1 MVRVVK
7 ENKDL
12 EIRAMNFDSSNLNFD
27 DNNMHVSGLV
37 NKAGSKS
44 QVISEDGIEFYE
56 TINPQAFI
64 DAVNQTDHPID
75 FYEEHDPSLL
85 LATTDNGSLVLNADP
100 TGLSMEATMVDTQVA
115 RDAYQW
121 IKTGIIKGM
130 SFGFTV
136 LDDSW
141 DYSEEI
147 PFRTVNAIELYEV
160 SAVRFPAY
168 LASDIEARGIKNL
181 KEFKK
186 RGFDAISNV
195 KLKKEERNLDLS
207 KVSDE
212 DLKKE
217 FEKRSLVKEKEARAC
232 KHDETRDDSGLSL
245 DDASTLIS
253 SVFGDNFADNL
264 VSQIIDSF
272 NTQLGDFLNGSIDDG
287 SGDED
292 RDSKQFNI
300 VPVKQKQTRDD
311 SEENEDRDSK
321 QFNVVPVKT
330 KQTRDDSDDDS
341 DDDQQLETD
350 SRSLEDFN
358 NFLRKAE
365 TAEGDK

>member
-1 MVRVVK
+1 MGKVVK
-7 ENKDL
+7 ENKNL

-85 LATTDNGSLVLNADP
+85 LATTDNGSLALNADP
-100 TGLSMEATMVDTQVA
+100 TGLNMEATMVDTQVA

-136 LDDSW
+136 FDDSW
-141 DYSEEI
+141 DNSGEI

-207 KVSDE
+207 KISDE

-217 FEKRSLVKEKEARAC
+217 FEKRSLGQDEDKDDKEKETRAC
-232 KHDETRDDSGLSL
+232 KSKETRDDSGLSL

-253 SVFGDNFADNL
+253 SVFGDDFTDNL

-287 SGDED
+287 SDDED
-292 RDSKQFNI
+292 RASKQFNI

-311 SEENEDRDSK
+311 S
-321 QFNVVPVKT
+321 
-330 KQTRDDSDDDS
+330 DDG
-341 DDDQQLETD
+341 DDQQLETD
-350 SRSLEDFN
+350 SRSLDDFN
-358 NFLRKAE
+358 NFLKKAE

>member
-1 MVRVVK
+1 MVK
-7 ENKDL
+7 ENKNL

-85 LATTDNGSLVLNADP
+85 LATTDNGSLALNADP
-100 TGLSMEATMVDTQVA
+100 TGLNMEATMVDTQVA

-130 SFGFTV
+130 SFGFIV

-141 DYSEEI
+141 DYSGEI

-207 KVSDE
+207 KISDE

-217 FEKRSLVKEKEARAC
+217 FEKRSLGQDEDKDDKEKETRAC
-232 KHDETRDDSGLSL
+232 KSKEARDDSGLSL

-253 SVFGDNFADNL
+253 SVFGDDFADNL

-287 SGDED
+287 SDDED
-292 RDSKQFNI
+292 RASKQFNI

-311 SEENEDRDSK
+311 S
-321 QFNVVPVKT
+321 
-330 KQTRDDSDDDS
+330 DDG
-341 DDDQQLETD
+341 DDQQLETD
-350 SRSLEDFN
+350 SRSLDDFN
-358 NFLRKAE
+358 NFLKKAE

>member
-1 MVRVVK
+1 
-7 ENKDL
+7 
-12 EIRAMNFDSSNLNFD
+12 MNFDSSNLNFD

-85 LATTDNGSLVLNADP
+85 LATTDNGSLALNADP
-100 TGLSMEATMVDTQVA
+100 TGLNMEATMVDTQVA

-141 DYSEEI
+141 DNSGEI

-207 KVSDE
+207 KISDE

-217 FEKRSLVKEKEARAC
+217 FEKRSLGQDEDKDDKEKETRAC
-232 KHDETRDDSGLSL
+232 KSKENRDDSGLSL

-253 SVFGDNFADNL
+253 SVFGDDFADNL

-287 SGDED
+287 SDDED
-292 RDSKQFNI
+292 RASKQFNI

-311 SEENEDRDSK
+311 S
-321 QFNVVPVKT
+321 
-330 KQTRDDSDDDS
+330 DDG
-341 DDDQQLETD
+341 DDQQLETD
-350 SRSLEDFN
+350 SRSLDDFN
-358 NFLRKAE
+358 NFLKKAE

>member
-1 MVRVVK
+1 VVRVVK
-7 ENKDL
+7 ENKNL

-85 LATTDNGSLVLNADP
+85 LATTDNGSLALNADP
-100 TGLSMEATMVDTQVA
+100 TGLNMEATMVDTQVA

-130 SFGFTV
+130 SFGFIV

-141 DYSEEI
+141 DYSGEI

-207 KVSDE
+207 KISDE

-217 FEKRSLVKEKEARAC
+217 FEKRSLGQDEDKDDKEKETRAC
-232 KHDETRDDSGLSL
+232 KSKEARDDSGLSL

-264 VSQIIDSF
+264 VSQIIDNF

-287 SGDED
+287 SDDDED
-292 RDSKQFNI
+292 RASKQFNI

-311 SEENEDRDSK
+311 S
-321 QFNVVPVKT
+321 
-330 KQTRDDSDDDS
+330 DDG
-341 DDDQQLETD
+341 DDQQLETD
-350 SRSLEDFN
+350 SRSLDDFN
-358 NFLRKAE
+358 NFLKKAE

>member
-1 MVRVVK
+1 
-7 ENKDL
+7 
-12 EIRAMNFDSSNLNFD
+12 
-27 DNNMHVSGLV
+27 
-37 NKAGSKS
+37 
-44 QVISEDGIEFYE
+44 
-56 TINPQAFI
+56 
-64 DAVNQTDHPID
+64 
-75 FYEEHDPSLL
+75 
-85 LATTDNGSLVLNADP
+85 
-100 TGLSMEATMVDTQVA
+100 MVDTQVA

-130 SFGFTV
+130 SFGFVV

-141 DYSEEI
+141 DYSGEI

-195 KLKKEERNLDLS
+195 KLKEEERNLDLS
-207 KVSDE
+207 KISDE

-217 FEKRSLVKEKEARAC
+217 FEKRSLGKHEDKNDKEKETRAC
-232 KHDETRDDSGLSL
+232 KNKENRDDSGLSL
-245 DDASTLIS
+245 DDASALIS

-287 SGDED
+287 SDDED
-292 RDSKQFNI
+292 RASKQFNI
-300 VPVKQKQTRDD
+300 VPVKPKQTRNN
-311 SEENEDRDSK
+311 SN
-321 QFNVVPVKT
+321 
-330 KQTRDDSDDDS
+330 
-341 DDDQQLETD
+341 DQQSETD
-350 SRSLEDFN
+350 SRSLDDFN
-358 NFLRKAE
+358 NFLKKVE
-365 TAEGDK
+365 TAEGEK

>member
-1 MVRVVK
+1 MVK
-7 ENKDL
+7 ENKNL

-85 LATTDNGSLVLNADP
+85 LATTDNGSLALNADP
-100 TGLSMEATMVDTQVA
+100 TGLNMEATMVDTQVA

-141 DYSEEI
+141 DNSGEI

-207 KVSDE
+207 KISDE

-217 FEKRSLVKEKEARAC
+217 FEKRSLGQDEDKDDKEKETRAC
-232 KHDETRDDSGLSL
+232 KSKEARDDSGLSL

-253 SVFGDNFADNL
+253 SVFGDDFADNL

-311 SEENEDRDSK
+311 S
-321 QFNVVPVKT
+321 
-330 KQTRDDSDDDS
+330 DDG
-341 DDDQQLETD
+341 DDQQLETD
-350 SRSLEDFN
+350 SRSLDDFN
-358 NFLRKAE
+358 NFLKKAE

>member
-1 MVRVVK
+1 MVK
-7 ENKDL
+7 ENKNL
-12 EIRAMNFDSSNLNFD
+12 EIRAMNFNSSNLSFD

-56 TINPQAFI
+56 TIDPQAFI
-64 DAVNQTDHPID
+64 DAVDQTDHPID

-100 TGLSMEATMVDTQVA
+100 TGLSMEATMVDTQDA

-130 SFGFTV
+130 SFGFVV

-141 DYSEEI
+141 DYSGEI

-195 KLKKEERNLDLS
+195 KLKEEERNLDLS
-207 KVSDE
+207 KISDE

-217 FEKRSLVKEKEARAC
+217 FEKRSLGQDEDKNDKEKETRAR
-232 KHDETRDDSGLSL
+232 KGKETRDDSGLSL
-245 DDASTLIS
+245 DDASALIS
-253 SVFGDNFADNL
+253 SVFGDDFADNL
-264 VSQIIDSF
+264 VSQIIDNF

-287 SGDED
+287 SDDDED
-292 RDSKQFNI
+292 RASKQFNI
-300 VPVKQKQTRDD
+300 VPVK
-311 SEENEDRDSK
+311 
-321 QFNVVPVKT
+321 P
-330 KQTRDDSDDDS
+330 KQTRDDSDD
-341 DDDQQLETD
+341 QQFETD
-350 SRSLEDFN
+350 SRSLDDFN
-358 NFLRKAE
+358 NFLKKAE

>member
-1 MVRVVK
+1 MVK
-7 ENKDL
+7 ENKNL
-12 EIRAMNFDSSNLNFD
+12 EIRAMNFDSSNLSFD

-37 NKAGSKS
+37 NKAGSQS

-121 IKTGIIKGM
+121 IKSGIIKGM
-130 SFGFTV
+130 SFGFVV

-141 DYSEEI
+141 DYSGEI
-147 PFRTVNAIELYEV
+147 PFRTVNEIELYEV

-195 KLKKEERNLDLS
+195 KLKEEERNLDLS
-207 KVSDE
+207 KISDE

-217 FEKRSLVKEKEARAC
+217 FEKRSLGKDEDKNDKEKETRAC
-232 KHDETRDDSGLSL
+232 KGKENRDDSGLSL
-245 DDASTLIS
+245 DDASALIS
-253 SVFGDNFADNL
+253 SVFGDDFADNL
-264 VSQIIDSF
+264 VSQIIDNF

-287 SGDED
+287 SDDDED
-292 RDSKQFNI
+292 RASKQFNI
-300 VPVKQKQTRDD
+300 VPVK
-311 SEENEDRDSK
+311 
-321 QFNVVPVKT
+321 P
-330 KQTRDDSDDDS
+330 KQTRDDSDD
-341 DDDQQLETD
+341 QQSEIDL
-350 SRSLEDFN
+350 RSLDDFN
-358 NFLRKAE
+358 NFLKKAE

>member
-1 MVRVVK
+1 MVK
-7 ENKDL
+7 ENKNL

-85 LATTDNGSLVLNADP
+85 LATTDNGSLALNADP
-100 TGLSMEATMVDTQVA
+100 TGLNMEATMVDTQVA

-141 DYSEEI
+141 DNSGEI

-207 KVSDE
+207 KISDE

-217 FEKRSLVKEKEARAC
+217 FEKRSLGQDEDKDDKEKETRAC
-232 KHDETRDDSGLSL
+232 KSKENRDDSGLSL

-253 SVFGDNFADNL
+253 SVFGDDFADNL

-287 SGDED
+287 SDDED
-292 RDSKQFNI
+292 RASKQFNI

-311 SEENEDRDSK
+311 S
-321 QFNVVPVKT
+321 
-330 KQTRDDSDDDS
+330 DDG
-341 DDDQQLETD
+341 DDQQLETD
-350 SRSLEDFN
+350 SRSLDDFN
-358 NFLRKAE
+358 NFLKKAE

>member
-1 MVRVVK
+1 MVK
-7 ENKDL
+7 ENKNL
-12 EIRAMNFDSSNLNFD
+12 EIRAMNFDSSNLSFD

-56 TINPQAFI
+56 TIDPQAFI

-130 SFGFTV
+130 SFGFVV

-141 DYSEEI
+141 DYSGEI

-195 KLKKEERNLDLS
+195 KLKEEERNLDLS
-207 KVSDE
+207 KISDE

-217 FEKRSLVKEKEARAC
+217 FEKRSLGKDKDKNDKEKETRAC
-232 KHDETRDDSGLSL
+232 KGKETRDDSGLSL
-245 DDASTLIS
+245 DDASALIS
-253 SVFGDNFADNL
+253 SVFGDDFADNL
-264 VSQIIDSF
+264 VSQIIDNF

-287 SGDED
+287 SDDDED
-292 RDSKQFNI
+292 RASKQFNI
-300 VPVKQKQTRDD
+300 VPVK
-311 SEENEDRDSK
+311 
-321 QFNVVPVKT
+321 P
-330 KQTRDDSDDDS
+330 KQTRDDSDD
-341 DDDQQLETD
+341 QQSEIDL
-350 SRSLEDFN
+350 RSLDDFN
-358 NFLRKAE
+358 NFLKKAE

>member
-1 MVRVVK
+1 MVK
-7 ENKDL
+7 ENKNL
-12 EIRAMNFDSSNLNFD
+12 EIRAMNFNSSNLNFD

-85 LATTDNGSLVLNADP
+85 LATTDNGSLALNADP
-100 TGLSMEATMVDTQVA
+100 TGLNMEATMVDTQVA

-141 DYSEEI
+141 DYSGEI

-207 KVSDE
+207 KISDE

-217 FEKRSLVKEKEARAC
+217 FEKRSLGQDEVKGDKEKETRAC
-232 KHDETRDDSGLSL
+232 KNKETRDDSGLSL

-253 SVFGDNFADNL
+253 SVFGDDFTDNL
-264 VSQIIDSF
+264 VSRIIDSF

-311 SEENEDRDSK
+311 S
-321 QFNVVPVKT
+321 
-330 KQTRDDSDDDS
+330 DDG
-341 DDDQQLETD
+341 DDQQLETD
-350 SRSLEDFN
+350 SRSLDDFN
-358 NFLRKAE
+358 NFLKKAE

>member
-7 ENKDL
+7 ENKNL

-85 LATTDNGSLVLNADP
+85 LATTDNGSLALNADP
-100 TGLSMEATMVDTQVA
+100 TGLNMEATMVDTQVA

-141 DYSEEI
+141 DNSGEI

-168 LASDIEARGIKNL
+168 LASDIEARGIENL

-207 KVSDE
+207 KISDE

-217 FEKRSLVKEKEARAC
+217 FEKRSLGQDEVKDDKEKETRAC
-232 KHDETRDDSGLSL
+232 KNKETRDDSGLSL

-253 SVFGDNFADNL
+253 SVFGDDFADNL

-300 VPVKQKQTRDD
+300 VPVKQKKTRDD
-311 SEENEDRDSK
+311 SNDG
-321 QFNVVPVKT
+321 
-330 KQTRDDSDDDS
+330 
-341 DDDQQLETD
+341 DDQQLETD
-350 SRSLEDFN
+350 SRSLDDFN
-358 NFLRKAE
+358 NFLKKAE

>member
-1 MVRVVK
+1 VVK
-7 ENKDL
+7 ENKNL

-85 LATTDNGSLVLNADP
+85 LATTDNGSLALNADP
-100 TGLSMEATMVDTQVA
+100 TGLNMEATMVDTQVA

-130 SFGFTV
+130 SFGFIV

-141 DYSEEI
+141 DYSGEI

-207 KVSDE
+207 KISDE

-217 FEKRSLVKEKEARAC
+217 FEKRSLGQDEDKDDKEKETRAC
-232 KHDETRDDSGLSL
+232 KSKEARDDSGLSL

-264 VSQIIDSF
+264 VSQIIDNF

-287 SGDED
+287 SDDDED
-292 RDSKQFNI
+292 RASKQFNI
-300 VPVKQKQTRDD
+300 IPVK
-311 SEENEDRDSK
+311 
-321 QFNVVPVKT
+321 P
-330 KQTRDDSDDDS
+330 KQTRDDSDDG
-341 DDDQQLETD
+341 DDQQLETD
-350 SRSLEDFN
+350 SRSLDDFN
-358 NFLRKAE
+358 NFLKKAE

>member
-7 ENKDL
+7 ENKNL

-130 SFGFTV
+130 SFGFIV

-141 DYSEEI
+141 DYSGEI

-207 KVSDE
+207 KISDE

-217 FEKRSLVKEKEARAC
+217 FEKRSLGQDEDKDDKEKETRAC
-232 KHDETRDDSGLSL
+232 KNKETRDDSGLSL

-253 SVFGDNFADNL
+253 SVFGDDFTDNL

-287 SGDED
+287 SDDED
-292 RDSKQFNI
+292 RASKQFNI

-311 SEENEDRDSK
+311 S
-321 QFNVVPVKT
+321 
-330 KQTRDDSDDDS
+330 DDG
-341 DDDQQLETD
+341 DDQQLETD
-350 SRSLEDFN
+350 SRSLNDFN
-358 NFLRKAE
+358 NFLKKAE

>member
-1 MVRVVK
+1 MVK
-7 ENKDL
+7 ENKNL
-12 EIRAMNFDSSNLNFD
+12 EIRAMNFNSSNLSFD

-100 TGLSMEATMVDTQVA
+100 TGLNMEATMVDTQVA

-130 SFGFTV
+130 SFGFVV

-141 DYSEEI
+141 DYSGEI

-207 KVSDE
+207 KISDE

-217 FEKRSLVKEKEARAC
+217 FEKRSLGKHEDKNDKDKDKGKDKEKETRAC
-232 KHDETRDDSGLSL
+232 KSKEKRDDSGLSL
-245 DDASTLIS
+245 DDASALIS
-253 SVFGDNFADNL
+253 SVFGDDFANNL
-264 VSQIIDSF
+264 VSQIIDNF

-287 SGDED
+287 SDDDEN
-292 RDSKQFNI
+292 RASKQFNI
-300 VPVKQKQTRDD
+300 VPVKPKQTR
-311 SEENEDRDSK
+311 N
-321 QFNVVPVKT
+321 
-330 KQTRDDSDDDS
+330 DSDD
-341 DDDQQLETD
+341 QQSETD
-350 SRSLEDFN
+350 SRSLDDFN
-358 NFLRKAE
+358 NFLKKVE

>member
-1 MVRVVK
+1 VVK
-7 ENKDL
+7 ENKNL

-85 LATTDNGSLVLNADP
+85 LATTDNGSLALNADP
-100 TGLSMEATMVDTQVA
+100 TGLNMEATMVDTQVA

-130 SFGFTV
+130 SFGFIV

-141 DYSEEI
+141 DYSGEI

-207 KVSDE
+207 KISDE

-217 FEKRSLVKEKEARAC
+217 FEKRSLGQDEDKDDKEKETRAC
-232 KHDETRDDSGLSL
+232 KSKEARDDSGLSL

-253 SVFGDNFADNL
+253 SVFGDDFADNL

-287 SGDED
+287 SDDED
-292 RDSKQFNI
+292 RASKQFNI

-311 SEENEDRDSK
+311 S
-321 QFNVVPVKT
+321 
-330 KQTRDDSDDDS
+330 DDG
-341 DDDQQLETD
+341 DDQQLETD
-350 SRSLEDFN
+350 SRSLDDFN
-358 NFLRKAE
+358 NFLKKAE

>member
-1 MVRVVK
+1 MVK
-7 ENKDL
+7 ENKNL

-85 LATTDNGSLVLNADP
+85 LATTDNGSLALNADP
-100 TGLSMEATMVDTQVA
+100 TGLNMEATMVDTQVA

-141 DYSEEI
+141 DNSGEI

-168 LASDIEARGIKNL
+168 LASDIEARGIENL

-207 KVSDE
+207 KISDE

-217 FEKRSLVKEKEARAC
+217 FEKRSLGQDEVKDDKEKETRAC
-232 KHDETRDDSGLSL
+232 KNKETRDDSGLSL

-253 SVFGDNFADNL
+253 SVFGDDFADNL

-300 VPVKQKQTRDD
+300 VPVKQKKTRDD
-311 SEENEDRDSK
+311 SNDG
-321 QFNVVPVKT
+321 
-330 KQTRDDSDDDS
+330 
-341 DDDQQLETD
+341 DDQQLETD
-350 SRSLEDFN
+350 SRSLDDFN
-358 NFLRKAE
+358 NFLKKAE

>member
-1 MVRVVK
+1 VVRVVK
-7 ENKDL
+7 ENKNL

-85 LATTDNGSLVLNADP
+85 LATTDNGSLALNADP
-100 TGLSMEATMVDTQVA
+100 TGLNMEATMVDTQVA

-141 DYSEEI
+141 DNSGEI

-207 KVSDE
+207 KISDE

-217 FEKRSLVKEKEARAC
+217 FEKRSLGQDEVKDDKEKETRAC
-232 KHDETRDDSGLSL
+232 KSKEARDDSGLSL

-253 SVFGDNFADNL
+253 SVFGDDFADNL

-287 SGDED
+287 SDDED
-292 RDSKQFNI
+292 RASKQFNI

-311 SEENEDRDSK
+311 S
-321 QFNVVPVKT
+321 
-330 KQTRDDSDDDS
+330 DDG
-341 DDDQQLETD
+341 DDQQLETD
-350 SRSLEDFN
+350 SRSLDDFN
-358 NFLRKAE
+358 NFLKKAE

>member
-7 ENKDL
+7 ENKNL
-12 EIRAMNFDSSNLNFD
+12 EIRAMNFDSSNLSFD

-56 TINPQAFI
+56 TIDPQAFI

-130 SFGFTV
+130 SFGFVV

-141 DYSEEI
+141 DYSGEI

-195 KLKKEERNLDLS
+195 KLKEEERNLDLS
-207 KVSDE
+207 KISDE

-217 FEKRSLVKEKEARAC
+217 FEKRSLGKDKDKNDKEKETRAC
-232 KHDETRDDSGLSL
+232 KGKETRDDSGLSL
-245 DDASTLIS
+245 DDASALIS
-253 SVFGDNFADNL
+253 SVFGDDFADNL
-264 VSQIIDSF
+264 VSQIIDNF

-287 SGDED
+287 SDDDED
-292 RDSKQFNI
+292 RASKQFNI
-300 VPVKQKQTRDD
+300 VPVK
-311 SEENEDRDSK
+311 
-321 QFNVVPVKT
+321 P
-330 KQTRDDSDDDS
+330 KQTRDDSDD
-341 DDDQQLETD
+341 QQSEIDL
-350 SRSLEDFN
+350 RSLDDFN
-358 NFLRKAE
+358 NFLKKAE

>member
-1 MVRVVK
+1 MVK
-7 ENKDL
+7 ENKNL
-12 EIRAMNFDSSNLNFD
+12 EIRAMNFDSSNLSFD

-56 TINPQAFI
+56 TIDPQAFI

-130 SFGFTV
+130 SFGFVV

-195 KLKKEERNLDLS
+195 KLKEEERNLDLS
-207 KVSDE
+207 KISDE

-217 FEKRSLVKEKEARAC
+217 FEKRSLGKHEDKNDKEKETRA
-232 KHDETRDDSGLSL
+232 DSGLSL
-245 DDASTLIS
+245 DDASALIS
-253 SVFGDNFADNL
+253 SVFGDDFTDNL
-264 VSQIIDSF
+264 VSQIIDNF

-287 SGDED
+287 SDDDED
-292 RDSKQFNI
+292 RASKQFNI
-300 VPVKQKQTRDD
+300 VPVK
-311 SEENEDRDSK
+311 
-321 QFNVVPVKT
+321 P
-330 KQTRDDSDDDS
+330 KQTRDDSDD
-341 DDDQQLETD
+341 QQSETN
-350 SRSLEDFN
+350 SRSLDDFN
-358 NFLRKAE
+358 NFLKKVE
-365 TAEGDK
+365 TAEGAK

>member
-1 MVRVVK
+1 MVK
-7 ENKDL
+7 ENKNL
-12 EIRAMNFDSSNLNFD
+12 EIRAMNFNSSNLSFD

-100 TGLSMEATMVDTQVA
+100 TGLNMEATMVDTQVA

-130 SFGFTV
+130 SFGFVV

-141 DYSEEI
+141 DYSGEI

-168 LASDIEARGIKNL
+168 LTSDIEARGIKNL
-181 KEFKK
+181 KEFRK

-207 KVSDE
+207 KISDE

-217 FEKRSLVKEKEARAC
+217 FEKRSLGKHEDKNDKDKGKDKEKDKDKETRAC
-232 KHDETRDDSGLSL
+232 KSKEKRDDSGLSL
-245 DDASTLIS
+245 DDASALIS
-253 SVFGDNFADNL
+253 SVFGDDFANNL
-264 VSQIIDSF
+264 VSQIIDNF

-287 SGDED
+287 SDDEN
-292 RDSKQFNI
+292 RASKQFNI
-300 VPVKQKQTRDD
+300 VPVKPKQTR
-311 SEENEDRDSK
+311 N
-321 QFNVVPVKT
+321 
-330 KQTRDDSDDDS
+330 DSDD
-341 DDDQQLETD
+341 QQSETD
-350 SRSLEDFN
+350 SRSLDDFN
-358 NFLRKAE
+358 NFLKKVE

>member
-1 MVRVVK
+1 MVK
-7 ENKDL
+7 ENKNL
-12 EIRAMNFDSSNLNFD
+12 EIRAMNFNSSNLSFD

-56 TINPQAFI
+56 TIDSQAFI

-75 FYEEHDPSLL
+75 FYEEHDSSLL

-100 TGLSMEATMVDTQVA
+100 TGLSMEATMVDTQAA

-121 IKTGIIKGM
+121 IKSGIIKGM
-130 SFGFTV
+130 SFGFVV

-141 DYSEEI
+141 DYSGEI
-147 PFRTVNAIELYEV
+147 PFRIVNAIELYEV

-195 KLKKEERNLDLS
+195 KLKEEERNLDLS
-207 KVSDE
+207 KISDE

-217 FEKRSLVKEKEARAC
+217 FEKRSLGQDEDKDDKGKETRAC
-232 KHDETRDDSGLSL
+232 KSKETRDDSGLSL
-245 DDASTLIS
+245 DDASALIS
-253 SVFGDNFADNL
+253 SVFGDDFADNL
-264 VSQIIDSF
+264 VNQIIDNF
-272 NTQLGDFLNGSIDDG
+272 NTQLGDFLNGSIDD
-287 SGDED
+287 SSDDDENHA
-292 RDSKQFNI
+292 SKQFNI
-300 VPVKQKQTRDD
+300 IPVKPKQTRND
-311 SEENEDRDSK
+311 SN
-321 QFNVVPVKT
+321 
-330 KQTRDDSDDDS
+330 
-341 DDDQQLETD
+341 DQQSETN
-350 SRSLEDFN
+350 SRSLDDFN
-358 NFLRKAE
+358 NFLKKAE